1 MHIVNFA
8 SVCALVLAGMA
19 SAHMALKIPCPRY
32 DAHGINCPE
41 IPDGESWDWD
51 QIEPIGRSDKIINPL
66 CKHTAP
72 FETPSAEWKS
82 GETVNV
88 VFHGIAAHSG
98 GHSEFSI
105 SYDNGKT
112 FAVLQQNLKYMF
124 FGSPTQLTN
133 TPRKTQYT
141 ITLPENLPGSD
152 NAVFAW
158 TWVNASGNRE
168 FYMNC
173 VDVKIIGKA
182 GKFTGRKM
190 VVANYG
196 PDYPEIP
203 EFRGDYSTGIELY
216 TNSHNITVTG
226 HGNKKHDETSDSES
240 TSTTSS
246 DSGDGESDDTDAD
259 YKSYKHINNGEDIY
273 Y

>member
-1 MHIVNFA
+1 M
-8 SVCALVLAGMA
+8 
-19 SAHMALKIPCPRY
+19 
-32 DAHGINCPE
+32 
-41 IPDGESWDWD
+41 
-51 QIEPIGRSDKIINPL
+51 
-66 CKHTAP
+66 
-72 FETPSAEWKS
+72 TPSAEWKA
-82 GETVNV
+82 GQTVNV
-88 VFHGIAAHSG
+88 EFHGVAAHSG

-112 FAVLQQNLKYMF
+112 FAVLQQNLRYMF
-124 FGSPTQLTN
+124 FGSPTHLTN
-133 TPRKTQYT
+133 TPQKTKYS
-141 ITLPENLPGSD
+141 IKLPKNLPGSD

-173 VDVKIIGKA
+173 VDVKIVGKA
-182 GKFTGRKM
+182 GKFKGRKM

-226 HGNKKHDETSDSES
+226 HGNKKHDEDSDSGDNSTTTSDSEDG
-240 TSTTSS
+240 SS
-246 DSGDGESDDTDAD
+246 DDPDSD
-259 YKSYKHINNGEDIY
+259 YKSSNGIDDVDDIDY
-273 Y
+273 